1 MKGIGPRMGV
11 RVVKRGSEESKG
23 WGDFVS
29 VLTLGCRLDYSMCIA
44 REYLDIGVW
53 D

>member
-1 MKGIGPRMGV
+1 V

-23 WGDFVS
+23 WGDFIS
-29 VLTLGCRLDYSMCIA
+29 VLTLGCRLDYSICIA
-44 REYLDIGVW
+44 REYLNIVVW

>member
-1 MKGIGPRMGV
+1 MKDIGLRMGV
-11 RVVKRGSEESKG
+11 RVVRSRSEESKG